1 MFFFSCMFNVSKHSL
16 FQMHLMNHSYF
27 GHRRQK
33 LNALNLCT
41 MLERKGIGF
50 HKFVSATKFIFNL
63 ISLFQELLS
72 EEEDKNDEER
82 EAIMAEYLEG
92 IKTLTGKLDKEKAN
106 QKAHMLAKL
115 AARKRLREEVT
126 KEDAANK
133 ELDFISKKQVSSI
146 RYPMHTTGISHAH
159 HMGITCTSHGHHMHI
174 M

>member
-1 MFFFSCMFNVSKHSL
+1 MV
-16 FQMHLMNHSYF
+16 
-27 GHRRQK
+27 
-33 LNALNLCT
+33 
-41 MLERKGIGF
+41 
-50 HKFVSATKFIFNL
+50 
-63 ISLFQELLS
+63 SLFQELLS

-133 ELDFISKKQVSSI
+133 ELDYISKKQVSPI
-146 RYPMHTTGISHAH
+146 RYHMHTTWVPHAVRVRLY
-159 HMGITCTSHGHHMHI
+159 GC
-174 M
+174 